1 MRSFVLIRQHTLS
14 HYDLTNKLN
23 DLESKF
29 DQQFHDVSKALSFL
43 MDKNQ
48 TEIDQE
54 NRIRIGYQINNPNP

>member
-48 TEIDQE
+48 T
-54 NRIRIGYQINNPNP
+54 